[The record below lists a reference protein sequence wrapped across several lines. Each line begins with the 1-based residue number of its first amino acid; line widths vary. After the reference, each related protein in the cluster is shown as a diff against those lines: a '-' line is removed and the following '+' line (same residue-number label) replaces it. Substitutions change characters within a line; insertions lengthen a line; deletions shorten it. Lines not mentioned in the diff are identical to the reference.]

1 MHDPTTAPITRGAAV
16 AQASRTNVHYSGHT
30 QDVCT
35 VLFEG
40 GAVLQHVDESPSQ
53 VCQLLRGNLL
63 HLIRLCGKYCWR
75 ICTIP
80 TATRMDRLFDV
91 GVVKVSTHHNGSF
104 QHFNTMLRLH
114 CNGSAQLQLNTS
126 QEFGP
131 KWSQP
136 RPRVTYSSTDG
147 LLYGAHSSSRRG
159 TGEGSARG
167 RRTFYIILAKSG
179 SYHLLLVF
187 SLKLGGLS
195 MVVVVAVSS
204 EQPRYD
210 TAYACEGK
218 TLKIECNEGEIIH
231 LIRANYGR
239 FSITICNDHGNT
251 EWSVNCMSPKSLRVL
266 HTNRN
271 QKLLWSK
278 SVLFHCGR
286 GNHHQRGVE
295 SGLAL
300 VRVVPPLV
308 ESVIVCELRSAPFS
322 KAGVFSLSDRSSLRE
337 QCPDR
342 LGWPQIG
349 IFGWGDPFFCY
360 AITLVCRVLAPPACL
375 IQCLRRL
382 DELHIFASTFGTPTK
397 LENYTLV
404 NNSTLVL
411 DYTPSPSITWLQE
424 NELVL
429 CSPTSARNLYWNWT
443 QAGEVNV
450 QPCPGGAT
458 GLARWRCV
466 VLKPLTMSS
475 PPTVSWLPD
484 TPDLSECRSLWL
496 TNLES
501 RVEEGDSIISISN
514 DLSQVTSSKTLYGG
528 DMMTTTKII
537 KKMAQKMAQDIQT
550 FPDPRQREAI
560 VTELLHG
567 VVVTGSNL
575 LDSSQHPSWL
585 DLSHKEQMR
594 VATSLLMGLEE
605 NAFLLADTVI
615 REKTVIQNVKNILL
629 SVRVVE
635 TRNVGTEQFPS
646 PTTYEHWQDSQDWL
660 QIPRGALLE
669 NSEGGLVRLVFVA
682 FNRLEE
688 ILQPH
693 SDPSTVDVI
702 GENGELATALVVL
715 NSTAEDGEIEV
726 RISVG

>member
-1 MHDPTTAPITRGAAV
+1 MEVFSILILCCGFIV
-16 AQASRTNVHYSGHT
+16 ME
-30 QDVCT
+30 
-35 VLFEG
+35 VLNF
-40 GAVLQHVDESPSQ
+40 
-53 VCQLLRGNLL
+53 
-63 HLIRLCGKYCWR
+63 
-75 ICTIP
+75 
-80 TATRMDRLFDV
+80 
-91 GVVKVSTHHNGSF
+91 
-104 QHFNTMLRLH
+104 
-114 CNGSAQLQLNTS
+114 
-126 QEFGP
+126 
-131 KWSQP
+131 
-136 RPRVTYSSTDG
+136 SST
-147 LLYGAHSSSRRG
+147 L
-159 TGEGSARG
+159 AR
-167 RRTFYIILAKSG
+167 
-179 SYHLLLVF
+179 
-187 SLKLGGLS
+187 SL
-195 MVVVVAVSS
+195 

-266 HTNRN
+266 HTKCSQQQNCSILATTSMFGDPCPGTLKYLEAHY
-271 QKLLWSK
+271 QCMPAAPPSEVEE
-278 SVLFHCGR
+278 VL
-286 GNHHQRGVE
+286 
-295 SGLAL
+295 
-300 VRVVPPLV
+300 VPH
-308 ESVIVCELRSAPFS
+308 ST
-322 KAGVFSLSDRSSLRE
+322 SSL
-337 QCPDR
+337 
-342 LGWPQIG
+342 
-349 IFGWGDPFFCY
+349 
-360 AITLVCRVLAPPACL
+360 PPSAL
-375 IQCLRRL
+375 PPSWKTTHWLTT
-382 DELHIFASTFGTPTK
+382 AS
-397 LENYTLV
+397 
-404 NNSTLVL
+404 STSVL

-466 VLKPLTMSS
+466 VLKPLTLSS

-605 NAFLLADTVI
+605 NAFLLADT
-615 REKTVIQNVKNILL
+615 
-629 SVRVVE
+629 
-635 TRNVGTEQFPS
+635 
-646 PTTYEHWQDSQDWL
+646 Y
-660 QIPRGALLE
+660 
-669 NSEGGLVRLVFVA
+669 LVCVW
-682 FNRLEE
+682 
-688 ILQPH
+688 
-693 SDPSTVDVI
+693 SK
-702 GENGELATALVVL
+702 LATWEPNNFLPLQLMNIGKIVKTGYKFLVVL
-715 NSTAEDGEIEV
+715 YLKIVRED
-726 RISVG
+726 